1 MISKIIKAF
10 LFQDI
15 NALLFHGV
23 LKRGWVQYAV
33 FHLFHVNR
41 FLETPYYFGGSD
53 ILCGIFTQLA
63 GFIEKWPGFGNLGG
77 HKLDDYIQGAATR
90 KIICQGSANAI
101 GRQAFSNCELLDFQG
116 FVNMQPI
123 AEHNLLCCRVNAE

>member
-1 MISKIIKAF
+1 MISKIIKRL

-41 FLETPYYFGGSD
+41 FLETPLCTSGVSD
-53 ILCGIFTQLA
+53 ILLRDLSL
-63 GFIEKWPGFGNLGG
+63 NLQVSL
-77 HKLDDYIQGAATR
+77 KMARIR
-90 KIICQGSANAI
+90 
-101 GRQAFSNCELLDFQG
+101 
-116 FVNMQPI
+116 
-123 AEHNLLCCRVNAE
+123 

>member
-10 LFQDI
+10 SSKTI

-41 FLETPYYFGGSD
+41 FLETPLLLRGSD
-53 ILCGIFTQLA
+53 ILYGIFTQLA
-63 GFIEKWPGFGNLGG
+63 GFIEKWPGFGNL
-77 HKLDDYIQGAATR
+77 LAATSLMT
-90 KIICQGSANAI
+90 IFG
-101 GRQAFSNCELLDFQG
+101 GRQPGKS
-116 FVNMQPI
+116 FVGEVPMP
-123 AEHNLLCCRVNAE
+123 